1 MFAPPRRLSRLAASF
16 FGFLCQG
23 IRRAPLTSSSYKA
36 IQVSISFLFAIV
48 QMRIIRL
55 IDDSHLYRCFR
66 YATVKVRGRLGA
78 SRREPSETGSIA
90 SDDRESLA
98 NQ

>member
-23 IRRAPLTSSSYKA
+23 IRRAPLTSSSYKLD
-36 IQVSISFLFAIV
+36 QVSISFLFAIV

-55 IDDSHLYRCFR
+55 IDDSQISMLSLCNCQGAR
-66 YATVKVRGRLGA
+66 APSGA
-78 SRREPSETGSIA
+78 SRAGALETGYCE
-90 SDDRESLA
+90 RRPKGPL